1 MSRLTHYWTWICL
14 IPILLLTI
22 LVIAFGPYLTRQSV
36 ARRLTHHGATPVYVI
51 LPETWFRTLIESIP
65 GFELYGE
72 QLSHAYVYCE
82 RPSIRAHLQDIVAD
96 ARYLQLPLHVDL
108 ADSPDITQEFRLLQ
122 SARLAGIHVRD
133 SVIRTSDLKLL
144 QCHRDLLHVSFVN
157 CQFEQSALHELS
169 QLRSLTSIMLQGS
182 TFPDEEL
189 KSLDQLKNL
198 TGLSLSNTNASIEA
212 KEHVIKALPQLELT
226 DD

>member
-1 MSRLTHYWTWICL
+1 MSRLTRYWTWLCL
-14 IPILLLTI
+14 IPILLLTSF
-22 LVIAFGPYLTRQSV
+22 VIAFGPYLTRQSV
-36 ARRLTHHGATPVYVI
+36 ARRLTHHGATPIYET
-51 LPETWFRTLIESIP
+51 LPKTWFRTIVGSLP

-72 QLSHAYVYCE
+72 QLSHAFVYCDS
-82 RPSIRAHLQDIVAD
+82 PSIRAHLPDIVAD

-108 ADSPDITQEFRLLQ
+108 AESPKITQELRLLQ

-144 QCHRDLLHVSFVN
+144 HGHRDLLHASFVN
-157 CQFEQSALHELS
+157 CQFEQSALQELS
-169 QLRSLTSIMLQGS
+169 QLMSLTSIMLHGS

-198 TGLSLSNTNASIEA
+198 TSLSLSNTNASIEA